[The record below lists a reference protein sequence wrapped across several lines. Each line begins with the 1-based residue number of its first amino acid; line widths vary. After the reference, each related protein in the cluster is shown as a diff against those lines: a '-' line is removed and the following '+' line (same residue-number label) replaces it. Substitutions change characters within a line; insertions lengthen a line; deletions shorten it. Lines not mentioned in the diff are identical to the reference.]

1 MRKPAPRTSRSAF
14 RVLHSALALALMAAA
29 ATAGAATYYASPSG
43 AADAACTADDPGTI
57 QAAVNKAANG
67 TSWEAGDEVVL
78 LPGTYDFSSASGAAL
93 SGLSG
98 NSCVTVAKKYLTIRS
113 ANGDPAS
120 AIIRGQG
127 VTQIISED
135 LTATNWPASCRAIG
149 ANVPVRLEG
158 VTITNFYATMDGTAL
173 ASKNANE
180 LRAQNCIIAC
190 NLGRNGA
197 AALRVAASDCLFLC
211 NTNAAGPGG
220 AMNAGSAIGCTFRL
234 NYGANGGAVTGAGRI
249 AGCLFE
255 ANNGSNGGGIYNSRP
270 ILDCFFTNNIA
281 RGEGG
286 AVYGAQY
293 PGSAVHI
300 CSNCVFIGNTAAS
313 GGGAMRYESA
323 AHCTFIENKSTSGEG
338 GAINTWTVGV
348 VYSIVDCV
356 FLRNT
361 AVYGGAI
368 KGSNAGET
376 ATNCVFVGN
385 VATSSG
391 GACNFVRKIFDC
403 HFTNNVAGGA
413 GGAVIGTQYP
423 QVVFYANLC
432 DFIGN
437 RSGSDGGAIRYFE
450 ADNSL
455 FISNTCTGGNG
466 GGAIGNFGYSRQNR
480 GSYAATNCVFIGNS
494 APNAGAARKCATLKN
509 CFFEGNRTTGS
520 GGAIYETSAI
530 GCVFTNNHAVGEG
543 GAFCSGGRYQ
553 SYYTVRDCAFFN
565 NSADSN
571 GGAIKYGHAYDTV
584 FSGNSCP
591 SSKMGGAIMNQY
603 QNVTCIISNCVFTG
617 NSGGTGGA
625 AYEGTYKE
633 CVFTDNSGTTGGAGG
648 LGTYR
653 NCFFSGNDANNGGA
667 LASSYAIGCTFTG
680 NVARAAGGATYTTS
694 NTARY
699 ATNCVFQVNSA
710 NNCGASATLSL
721 FDCLFDGNESLGSK
735 NALIS
740 GGAYNCTFVNNQ
752 MNEGSVT
759 ASSSVNCLFSNNS
772 PYDIG
777 GGTQRHALY
786 ATTTGKPTLTDCFQ
800 TTDARLN
807 LGRDRKAP
815 WYAPQRGSRARDNG
829 LERGYAADALDL
841 SGRLRLNGPVDIG
854 CYEHWPMLD
863 GTKVMLR

>member
-338 GAINTWTVGV
+338 GALVT
-348 VYSIVDCV
+348 D
-356 FLRNT
+356 
-361 AVYGGAI
+361 
-368 KGSNAGET
+368 
-376 ATNCVFVGN
+376 
-385 VATSSG
+385 
-391 GACNFVRKIFDC
+391 D
-403 HFTNNVAGGA
+403 
-413 GGAVIGTQYP
+413 
-423 QVVFYANLC
+423 
-432 DFIGN
+432 
-437 RSGSDGGAIRYFE
+437 
-450 ADNSL
+450 
-455 FISNTCTGGNG
+455 
-466 GGAIGNFGYSRQNR
+466 
-480 GSYAATNCVFIGNS
+480 
-494 APNAGAARKCATLKN
+494 
-509 CFFEGNRTTGS
+509 RT
-520 GGAIYETSAI
+520 IYERGLIYHDSSAI
-530 GCVFTNNHAVGEG
+530 AYFGNQLDGISEAQFCGTEFRVSEFT
-543 GAFCSGGRYQ
+543 
-553 SYYTVRDCAFFN
+553 
-565 NSADSN
+565 
-571 GGAIKYGHAYDTV
+571 
-584 FSGNSCP
+584 
-591 SSKMGGAIMNQY
+591 GAIMREQLKKLDPILADLRRNKRY
-603 QNVTCIISNCVFTG
+603 LMDKLGDIYGFIKSNDIDGDCGTTLPFFFDTEKEALAFKAKADEAG
-617 NSGGTGGA
+617 IGGTRPI
-625 AYEGTYKE
+625 
-633 CVFTDNSGTTGGAGG
+633 D
-648 LGTYR
+648 
-653 NCFFSGNDANNGGA
+653 
-667 LASSYAIGCTFTG
+667 
-680 NVARAAGGATYTTS
+680 
-694 NTARY
+694 
-699 ATNCVFQVNSA
+699 
-710 NNCGASATLSL
+710 
-721 FDCLFDGNESLGSK
+721 
-735 NALIS
+735 
-740 GGAYNCTFVNNQ
+740 
-752 MNEGSVT
+752 
-759 ASSSVNCLFSNNS
+759 
-772 PYDIG
+772 
-777 GGTQRHALY
+777 
-786 ATTTGKPTLTDCFQ
+786 TGKHVYSNWTPIMEKRGAFNPKFDPFKFEENQGLQTDYSADMCKKTLD
-800 TTDARLN
+800 L
-807 LGRDRKAP
+807 L
-815 WYAPQRGSRARDNG
+815 SRAVYVGVNPDLDESG
-829 LERGYAADALDL
+829 LDVMAAK
-841 SGRLRLNGPVDIG
+841 LR
-854 CYEHWPMLD
+854 
-863 GTKVMLR
+863 